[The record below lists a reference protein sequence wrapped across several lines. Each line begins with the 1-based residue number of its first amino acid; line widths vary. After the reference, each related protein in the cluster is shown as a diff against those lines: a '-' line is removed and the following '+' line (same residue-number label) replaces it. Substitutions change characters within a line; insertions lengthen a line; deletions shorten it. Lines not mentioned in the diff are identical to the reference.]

1 MAPEARNSP
10 LPLPI
15 LACMTR
21 AALFTFVGVVWCVR
35 SLQSFADPEY
45 QVPVSAS
52 DWFAVL
58 SFSAALFALALALP
72 LLAELLG
79 SQAVFRVSLVPAVG
93 AASSGLSN
101 LLEDA
106 LQMGFAFWFF
116 VVGTALTMV
125 GLIAFTVVVAVVGR
139 GRRRLLAAVPAAT
152 LIGLLLF
159 ESGGGVLILAAW
171 LAAATMALGRP
182 APTAAQTAPAAP

>member
-79 SQAVFRVSLVPAVG
+79 SQACSGCRSSRPWALPRPVSATSSRMLCKWALPSGSSLWVP
-93 AASSGLSN
+93 
-101 LLEDA
+101 
-106 LQMGFAFWFF
+106 
-116 VVGTALTMV
+116 
-125 GLIAFTVVVAVVGR
+125 R
-139 GRRRLLAAVPAAT
+139 
-152 LIGLLLF
+152 
-159 ESGGGVLILAAW
+159 
-171 LAAATMALGRP
+171 
-182 APTAAQTAPAAP
+182 